1 MATTYVKKGGSGGGT
16 SWSDAYG
23 TIQQGL
29 TGAGDGTVHVGRGI
43 YEEGGLTWGDTG
55 GSSSTVNVYGYG
67 EVIFEGATTVS
78 GRCFKYGEYVDS
90 HVLNIYDITFRGYT
104 DSVFSIESNSGV
116 EYLNVRAYR
125 CKFIKCG
132 YVLRPYFGAST
143 GTDQRHSYIKL
154 EDCICDNVT
163 TVCSVHPSRG
173 IAGPLLRRPIAY
185 FSGNIF
191 YNCDKI
197 ITDNGWGTSNTVD
210 TYNINVEKDMG
221 NIYYNVGTLFES
233 SQYPVRFGG
242 TFWGANAGNRAHVDN
257 FYYNVTNYIV
267 DPSGSV
273 TSVSG
278 LQSYVNGREGWSG
291 VYDNSY
297 TTDPLPVTYGS
308 LNNLLSWKENSP
320 AWSNDTTYASKFG
333 PIEFSHTMSNAY
345 QSDGTWSIVSAPVA
359 SLGTAWAMI
368 DSASNSIT
376 KVGGGFEGSGILVS
390 PVIDF
395 DKQRRIKKINFVAKE
410 DSPTHVIDSYNSTPS
425 SAPNKQ
431 EVEYRSSS
439 TTFNQNDVAIP
450 WSTTL
455 ANEDISGSGLYGRY
469 LQIKLTQR
477 NDGVGG

>member
-1 MATTYVKKGGSGGGT
+1 V
-16 SWSDAYG
+16 
-23 TIQQGL
+23 
-29 TGAGDGTVHVGRGI
+29 
-43 YEEGGLTWGDTG
+43 
-55 GSSSTVNVYGYG
+55 
-67 EVIFEGATTVS
+67 
-78 GRCFKYGEYVDS
+78 
-90 HVLNIYDITFRGYT
+90 
-104 DSVFSIESNSGV
+104 
-116 EYLNVRAYR
+116 
-125 CKFIKCG
+125 
-132 YVLRPYFGAST
+132 
-143 GTDQRHSYIKL
+143 
-154 EDCICDNVT
+154 
-163 TVCSVHPSRG
+163 
-173 IAGPLLRRPIAY
+173 RPIAY

-197 ITDNGWGTSNTVD
+197 ITDNGWGASNTVD

-242 TFWGANAGNRAHVDN
+242 TAWGSNLGTKAHVDN

-273 TSVSG
+273 TSVAG

-291 VYDNSY
+291 VYDNCY

-308 LNNLLSWKENSP
+308 LNKFLSWKENSP

-376 KVGGGFEGSGILVS
+376 KVGEGFEGSGILVS

-410 DSPTHVIDSYNSTPS
+410 DSPTHVIDSYNAAPG
-425 SAPNKQ
+425 AVGPNKQ